1 MRKEEQGSVIFY
13 ITLFPFLNNQ
23 ILNLIL
29 KHIKKYILPGQLL
42 WTFFIFIGY
51 CPITT
56 SQGYFQQEVNYRINV
71 TLNDSLHELSAYEE
85 VQYTNHSPD
94 TLRVLYFHLWPN
106 AYSNN
111 DTPLAK
117 QLFSFNG
124 KQKLFKDPELR
135 GYIDSLE
142 FRVDDHPVSWELL
155 ADQPDICE
163 IKLNSPLLPGGEI
176 LITTPFHVKIPKGVT
191 SRLGHIGQTYQITQ
205 WFPKPAVYD
214 RDGWHPISYLD
225 QGEYYSE
232 YGDFDVRITLPDN
245 YTVGASGELQDSTE
259 LARLDTLAAD
269 TNWKSIR
276 MLGKA
281 KRVSLS
287 TATKTLYYRGENMH
301 DFAWFADR
309 QFNVMKGKIKLPGT
323 GREVTTWVM
332 LTARQSRLWQKALIY
347 TNQAIMDFS
356 HLIGDYPYN
365 SFTLVQSPLSAGLG
379 MEYPALAVI
388 GPTKNART
396 LENVITHEIA
406 HSWFYG
412 ALGFNERRF
421 PYLDEGLSSSYEERV
436 MKDKYPDRKLWEIM
450 LKTEKQAKFLHADK
464 LPAEALQELQWLIP
478 ARNNSEQP
486 LDLPST
492 DYNRFNYG
500 QMIYAKASMGFTYL
514 RAYLGDSLFDAGM
527 RDFYRLWQFRHPGP
541 DDLRTAFE
549 QQTPKELDWFF
560 DDFIGTTKRI
570 DYHIVKIKKQQLL
583 VKNRGEMVSPLIIAG
598 LSGDSICFEK
608 WIDGFTGE
616 RWIEIPKG
624 DYSEIKIDPH
634 HVMPERFRLNN
645 NIRTS
650 GLFPKS
656 DPVQLQLLA
665 GIEDPE
671 KVPLMYIPLVNW
683 NRENGLMAGVAL
695 YNGVITPK
703 PVEYLVMPFYSFN
716 QSKLAGFGKISYHF
730 TPYNNL
736 IRMAT
741 FTLQGTQFGAPG
753 NRDYRKLMAGLD
765 IQFRKNRSTN
775 PIQHSIHGRFTVA
788 SDLNQVLFP
797 QRATMNRYIQF
808 GYNFEKASLVNPF
821 HLLVSFDAGATF
833 SKTALDFNYRQSYSG
848 RDKGL
853 DIRIFAGAVLNNSS
867 SNSLHSLAPA
877 GRSGRELYIYDG
889 IYPDRFAVF
898 PGSFLSRQITFSE
911 GGLVSPVNHALGYS
925 KWLLS
930 LSLTSSLPGILSKTG
945 IKPFANVLLNDHGL
959 SNLYNSP
966 LFFEAGFKAGIPNI
980 FEIYLPLLVSSNIQS
995 VTGPVKERIR
1005 FVISLD
1011 ISKQRKAILGH

>member
-1 MRKEEQGSVIFY
+1 MMALK
-13 ITLFPFLNNQ
+13 NN
-23 ILNLIL
+23 NL
-29 KHIKKYILPGQLL
+29 HWQLL
-42 WTFFIFIGY
+42 LTLLVIVLY
-51 CPITT
+51 YPIAS
-56 SQGYFQQEVNYRINV
+56 SQGYFQQEANYKIDV

-85 VQYTNHSPD
+85 VQYINHSPD

-106 AYSNN
+106 AYSDN
-111 DTPLAK
+111 DTPLAR
-117 QLFSFNG
+117 QIFSFNG

-135 GYIDSLE
+135 GFIDSLD
-142 FRVDDHPVSWELL
+142 FRINDLPVSWKLL
-155 ADQPDICE
+155 PDQPDVSE
-163 IKLNSPLLPGGEI
+163 IKLNSPLPPGGEI

-191 SRLGHIGQTYQITQ
+191 SRLGHIGPTYQITQ

-214 RDGWHPISYLD
+214 RNGWHPISYLD
-225 QGEYYSE
+225 QGEFYSE
-232 YGDFDVRITLPDN
+232 FGDFDVRITLPEH
-245 YTVGASGELQDSTE
+245 YTVAASGDLQDSTE
-259 LARLDTLAAD
+259 LARLDSLAAD
-269 TNWKSIR
+269 TDWKSIR
-276 MLGKA
+276 MLGKT
-281 KRVSLS
+281 KHVPLS
-287 TATKTLYYRGENMH
+287 TTTKTLHYRGENMH

-309 QFNVMKGKIKLPGT
+309 QFNVMKGMIKLPES

-356 HLIGDYPYN
+356 NMIGDYPYN

-379 MEYPALAVI
+379 MEYPGLAVI

-421 PYLDEGLSSSYEERV
+421 PFLDEGLSSSYEERE
-436 MKDKYPDRKLWEIM
+436 MKYKYPDRKLWEII

-464 LPAEALQELQWLIP
+464 LPAEALHEMQWLIP

-492 DYNRFNYG
+492 DYDRFNYS
-500 QMIYAKASMGFTYL
+500 QMIYTKASMGFTYL

-527 RDFYRLWQFRHPGP
+527 RDFYRQWRFRHPGP
-541 DDLRTAFE
+541 DDLRAVFE
-549 QQTPKELDWFF
+549 QQTQKELGWFF
-560 DDFIGTTKRI
+560 NDFIGTTKRI
-570 DYHIVKIKKQQLL
+570 DYHIVKIDKQQLL
-583 VKNRGEMVSPLIIAG
+583 VKNRGEMASPLIIAG
-598 LSGDSICFEK
+598 LWGDSICFEK
-608 WIDGFTGE
+608 WIDGFAGE

-634 HVMPERFRLNN
+634 HIMPERFRLNN

-656 DPVQLQLLA
+656 DPVQPQLLA

-671 KVPLMYIPLVNW
+671 KIALMYIPLVNW

-716 QSKLAGFGKISYHF
+716 QSKLAGFGKISYQF

-753 NRDYRKLMAGLD
+753 NLDYRKLMAGLT
-765 IQFRKNRSTN
+765 INLRKNRSTN
-775 PIQHSIHGRFTVA
+775 PFQHSIHGRFTMA
-788 SDLNQVLFP
+788 SDLNQVINM
-797 QRATMNRYIQF
+797 QQAKMNRYIQF
-808 GYNFEKASLVNPF
+808 GYNFEKDSPVNPF
-821 HLLVSFDAGATF
+821 HLLVSFEAGETF

-853 DIRIFAGAVLNNSS
+853 DIRVFAGAMLGNSS
-867 SNSLHSLAPA
+867 SDSFHSLAPA
-877 GRSGRELYIYDG
+877 GRSGRELYLYDG

-959 SNLYNSP
+959 STRYNSP
-966 LFFEAGFKAGIPNI
+966 LFIEAGFKAGIPNVL
-980 FEIYLPLLVSSNIQS
+980 EIYIPLLVSNNIQS

-1011 ISKQRKAILGH
+1011 ISKQSRAIIGN